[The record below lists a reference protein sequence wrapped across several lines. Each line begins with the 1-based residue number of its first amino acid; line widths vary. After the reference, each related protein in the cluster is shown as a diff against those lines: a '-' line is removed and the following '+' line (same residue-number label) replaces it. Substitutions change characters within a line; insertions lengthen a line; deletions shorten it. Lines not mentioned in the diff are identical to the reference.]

1 MKNILKLSL
10 MLVLLLSSGN
20 LMAQKLGH
28 IDSSTLLSMMPE
40 AKAAEKSLEVF
51 SNQLNS
57 QLETM
62 VTKVQNEYKD
72 FMDKA
77 NKGLVT
83 PNEMTQQEQY
93 FATKQEEIG
102 KFQAEAEGKIM
113 KKRESEFGP
122 ILKTAEEAIKAVA
135 ADGGYTYIFDTSLGV
150 LLYAQPSDDITALVK
165 QRMGIN

>member
-1 MKNILKLSL
+1 
-10 MLVLLLSSGN
+10 MLALLACSGE

-28 IDSSTLLSMMPE
+28 IDSSQLLGMMPE

-57 QLETM
+57 QLESM
-62 VTKVQNEYKD
+62 VTTVQNEYKD

-93 FATKQEEIG
+93 FAKKQEEINQ
-102 KFQAEAEGKIM
+102 FQGEAEGKIM
-113 KKRESEFGP
+113 QKRETEFGP
-122 ILKTAEEAIKAVA
+122 ILKTAEDAIRAVA
-135 ADGGYTYIFDTSLGV
+135 TEGGYTYIFDTSLGV
-150 LLYAQPSDDITALVK
+150 VLYAQPSDDITALVK